1 MNGWSERL
9 GQGEKVASAS
19 ALVLFACMF
28 LSWFNFGFETENA
41 WEALHF
47 ISSIL
52 FLTIV
57 ASLGVALMKVTDRD
71 LGDIPGGLV
80 ILVLGA
86 LSVVLI
92 LFRLIDPVSTPGFEG
107 GSTSASVEA
116 GAFLGLIAAAGVAVG
131 GYLATDSEALEKLKR
146 LIPSGG
152 AAGAAFPAPPAPPAP
167 PPPPAEAAPA
177 PPSPAPPVEA
187 APARTPLPPV
197 TPPPPKVEPIV
208 PPPPSPPEDE
218 PLTETL
224 GSTEEAKVFC
234 ESCGSPVRPTDRFCG
249 KCGQQQTTA
258 AGA

>member
-41 WEALHF
+41 WEALHL

-57 ASLGVALMKVTDRD
+57 ASLGVAFMKVTDRN

-86 LSVVLI
+86 LSVLLI

-152 AAGAAFPAPPAPPAP
+152 AAGAAFPPPPAPPAP
-167 PPPPAEAAPA
+167 PPPPP
-177 PPSPAPPVEA
+177 EA

-249 KCGQQQTTA
+249 KCGLQQTTA